1 MLFSYDKPN
10 LNPCVTFRML
20 FDRATIIFS
29 DFLFSLKSFQS
40 IKLASIIQYLQV
52 KGDPISKRIYNPDEY
67 MFGLDLPVILALV
80 GSLSVLIIGAVV
92 FAVLL
97 KRDMSAKR
105 KLQGLSSAAEIDAE
119 ARIDYQV
126 EYNLFLNLYLR

>member
-1 MLFSYDKPN
+1 
-10 LNPCVTFRML
+10 
-20 FDRATIIFS
+20 
-29 DFLFSLKSFQS
+29 
-40 IKLASIIQYLQV
+40 
-52 KGDPISKRIYNPDEY
+52 